1 MVQPD
6 VIWSD
11 GAGDTPCT
19 YDSIRYWKAPE
30 FLSWVYNESP
40 VKDTVV
46 INDRLV
52 SLQFM
57 YILRLVYGSSPNI
70 RWGNNALGDYTTG
83 DDK

>member
-57 YILRLVYGSSPNI
+57 YILRLVDGPSPNI